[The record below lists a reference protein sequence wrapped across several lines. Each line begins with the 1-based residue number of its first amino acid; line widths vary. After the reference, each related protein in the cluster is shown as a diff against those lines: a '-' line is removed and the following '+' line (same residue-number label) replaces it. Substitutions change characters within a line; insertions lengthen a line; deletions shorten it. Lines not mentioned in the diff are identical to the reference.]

1 VLDRRALEKRSILP
15 SKLGDFIFERL
26 EIYGLSCTVR
36 PIIDRK
42 NSNQHKAFGKATP
55 QLTFGPAELVRDVA
69 HTPHRYDP
77 PWGEMKNVGSCLLDV

>member
-1 VLDRRALEKRSILP
+1 MSDKRALEKRSILP

-69 HTPHRYDP
+69 HTPHQYVP
-77 PWGEMKNVGSCLLDV
+77 PWGEIEDVG